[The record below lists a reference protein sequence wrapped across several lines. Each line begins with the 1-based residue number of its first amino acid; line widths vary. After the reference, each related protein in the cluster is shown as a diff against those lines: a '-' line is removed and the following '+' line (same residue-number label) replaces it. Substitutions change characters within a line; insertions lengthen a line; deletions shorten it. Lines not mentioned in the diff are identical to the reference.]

1 MKEVKAWLWTRCRGS
16 YLWRRQGWAAGTLG
30 GRPVLGVI
38 RPTVVRPFESDVEQV
53 AQVHAGIRIGATTC
67 HQGNWSMPDAAVAD
81 RELVRGH
88 GPQDRASSPPRWSA
102 RWRLRSR

>member
-1 MKEVKAWLWTRCRGS
+1 M
-16 YLWRRQGWAAGTLG
+16 
-30 GRPVLGVI
+30 GVI

-81 RELVRGH
+81 PLQQRAATRLQALQRGRS
-88 GPQDRASSPPRWSA
+88 GRIKLEEAQASVPMAPKKVCKPHPCPAGRVFSESFA
-102 RWRLRSR
+102 RLCTDV